1 MFYAIST
8 HLCNLQTFE
17 VHVSKN
23 SMFSIVLQLE
33 KNLRN
38 TVSTSETQI
47 MPYLFWKKISLS
59 VLLPSNKYKLINVTS
74 TLILISLLK
83 KSSTNSLCMEYGVRN
98 VYHKICLRQKFG
110 HFKTYIFDFHKKI
123 IIKKII
129 KSSLNISWT
138 GFSHGLYFF
147 FKIKVDQSKFMN
159 FVEAGEKYC
168 RTKQTGSP
176 P

>member
-1 MFYAIST
+1 MYITRYAFAR
-8 HLCNLQTFE
+8 NL
-17 VHVSKN
+17 
-23 SMFSIVLQLE
+23 
-33 KNLRN
+33 
-38 TVSTSETQI
+38 
-47 MPYLFWKKISLS
+47 
-59 VLLPSNKYKLINVTS
+59 VTS
-74 TLILISLLK
+74 K
-83 KSSTNSLCMEYGVRN
+83 
-98 VYHKICLRQKFG
+98 H
-110 HFKTYIFDFHKKI
+110 IFDFHKKI